1 MANIMKFHLKFYLYA
16 IVIALAIP
24 INGFCDELSEREAV
38 KTDVIASITNED
50 FPKLEN
56 LSNTYL
62 NSKTRTSSGLWKLTL
77 FYAAIASYLDT
88 QHKDDEFWL
97 PKERLTRSWVEHYPK
112 SATAHLAYA
121 RMLLNRGWS
130 YRGGGYA
137 NTVEKQNWKPFQEY
151 TEKARIYLEKYK
163 AVCSKD
169 PYWYELMAII
179 AYRQDWSQ
187 NEFSKLIKEGIEN
200 HPSYYQIYFA
210 AIDYYSPKWGGDAS
224 LIEAFATDSLKK
236 TQSSEGFEMYARIY
250 WYASQTQY
258 GTRLFTDSLV
268 DWPKM
273 KRGIDDTLSKYP
285 DNWNINNFAKFSC
298 MSGDKVKTAELI
310 KRLDTPPIQYVW
322 GSMNYF
328 LSCKTW
334 ANEK

>member
-1 MANIMKFHLKFYLYA
+1 
-16 IVIALAIP
+16 
-24 INGFCDELSEREAV
+24 
-38 KTDVIASITNED
+38 
-50 FPKLEN
+50 
-56 LSNTYL
+56 
-62 NSKTRTSSGLWKLTL
+62 
-77 FYAAIASYLDT
+77 
-88 QHKDDEFWL
+88 
-97 PKERLTRSWVEHYPK
+97 
-112 SATAHLAYA
+112 
-121 RMLLNRGWS
+121 
-130 YRGGGYA
+130 
-137 NTVEKQNWKPFQEY
+137 
-151 TEKARIYLEKYK
+151 
-163 AVCSKD
+163 
-169 PYWYELMAII
+169 
-179 AYRQDWSQ
+179 
-187 NEFSKLIKEGIEN
+187 
-200 HPSYYQIYFA
+200 
-210 AIDYYSPKWGGDAS
+210 
-224 LIEAFATDSLKK
+224 
-236 TQSSEGFEMYARIY
+236 MYARIY